1 MRSSFV
7 LFASSS
13 SASSRT
19 HLTISRCSLPYE
31 PFPSTR
37 SAPKTRGKQATGAES
52 DSLVSLEELG
62 SEEEML
68 PCQGGREGST
78 ELLSGSDVDE
88 RRVGR
93 VVLRVESKGKS
104 EGGRS
109 GPIRTRSFVLPSS
122 PPSRSLPPLPST
134 WTYPEGKVLEN
145 VGDSRCRL
153 VSSSRVKDE
162 GEGSSPVC
170 V

>member
-93 VVLRVESKGKS
+93 VVLRDEEQREVR
-104 EGGRS
+104 GRKV
-109 GPIRTRSFVLPSS
+109 RSYPNSLVRPPFLSSVSLS
-122 PPSRSLPPLPST
+122 PPPSIDLDV
-134 WTYPEGKVLEN
+134 P
-145 VGDSRCRL
+145 
-153 VSSSRVKDE
+153 
-162 GEGSSPVC
+162 
-170 V
+170 